1 MFKRKLPLN
10 LPDGWVTRKVFGG
23 AAGQMQ
29 YKARAGKA
37 AKPVMRSQFSS
48 MLKDL
53 STQRL
58 AQKKMASAS
67 QPVPLPTGATPG
79 PLHILSG
86 LMGLFAATVLLLI
99 RRRV

>member
-1 MFKRKLPLN
+1 MRHQ
-10 LPDGWVTRKVFGG
+10 T
-23 AAGQMQ
+23 
-29 YKARAGKA
+29 RAGKA

-53 STQRL
+53 SQQRL

-67 QPVPLPTGATPG
+67 QPVPLPMGATPG
-79 PLHILSG
+79 PLQILLG
-86 LMGLFAATVLLLI
+86 LLALFVATILLLI